1 MKAMEKL
8 MKKRIHKGNAR
19 MDLHELRQA
28 PDEKTETYVTKLKD
42 AAVSCDYTINFT
54 CKCKEVSVVDYS
66 DNVLK
71 DHLLFSM
78 YCKDIKR
85 KILELKDDTSQM
97 SLVELTELKTRLE
110 TACRI
115 DHLLI

>member
-8 MKKRIHKGNAR
+8 MKKRINKGNAR
-19 MDLHELRQA
+19 MDLHDLRQA
-28 PDEKTETYVTKLKD
+28 PDERTETYVTKLKD

-54 CKCKEVSVVDYS
+54 CKCKEVSVVNYS

-85 KILELKDDTSQM
+85 KVLELNKDMSNL
-97 SLVELTELKTRLE
+97 SLVDLTELIMRLE
-110 TACRI
+110 TARRNA
-115 DHLLI
+115 D